1 VVRTLLIALPIA
13 GVALILGFAAGLA
26 IPGNPLAPA
35 TATPTP
41 SATTIPTRTAA
52 ATATASSTPTATLP
66 PTATSTPMPTDTPT
80 PSGPPT
86 ETPRPSRTPSITPT
100 PTFDPPEG
108 RVLEQANCRY
118 GPGAAYL
125 YEWGLYPR
133 NHVDILATNQLGDWY
148 YIHPWYFLGD
158 CWVRADLIEVLSG
171 DVSTLRPFYG
181 ILPFSELYKPP
192 RTVSAVRNGD
202 EVTISWSDVWMTEDD
217 YRGYLIEAWLCVDG
231 QLIFTP
237 ISVDGLVYTVHD
249 EAGCLQPSSARV
261 YTAEKHGYT
270 EWRLVQWPLHP
281 GSTPAPAA
289 TPSS

>member
-1 VVRTLLIALPIA
+1 VARSLLIALPIA
-13 GVALILGFAAGLA
+13 GLALVLGFAAGLA
-26 IPGNPLAPA
+26 VPGDPLAPA
-35 TATPTP
+35 TIAPTLAASATPSSTVSSTATPT
-41 SATTIPTRTAA
+41 RTP
-52 ATATASSTPTATLP
+52 TATASPTVTFSPAP
-66 PTATSTPMPTDTPT
+66 SDTPT

-108 RVLEQANCRY
+108 RVLQQANCRY

-125 YEWGLYPR
+125 YEWGLYPA
-133 NHVDILATNQLGDWY
+133 NHVDILATNQLGDWL

-158 CWVRADLIEVLSG
+158 CWVRAELLEILRGDL
-171 DVSTLRPFYG
+171 STLRPFYG

-202 EVTISWSDVWMTEDD
+202 DVTISWSSVWMTEDD

-231 QLIFTP
+231 QLIFSP
-237 ISVDGLVYTVHD
+237 IAVDGTVYTVHD
-249 EAGCLQPSSARV
+249 EAGCQQASSARI

-270 EWRLVQWPLHP
+270 EWRLVQWPVHE
-281 GSTPAPAA
+281 GA
-289 TPSS
+289 TPTAVSFP